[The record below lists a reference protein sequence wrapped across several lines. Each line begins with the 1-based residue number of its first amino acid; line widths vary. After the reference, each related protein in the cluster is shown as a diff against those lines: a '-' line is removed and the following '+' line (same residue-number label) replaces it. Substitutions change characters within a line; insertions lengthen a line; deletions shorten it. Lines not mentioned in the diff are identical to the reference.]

1 VRADRHADDSTEDA
15 LGCDRPGP
23 GAPLRRPVADD
34 DGDAVPGT
42 DVLAAVHQ
50 STSTFAVFD
59 LVVEPVMEAA
69 GRPRPEAA
77 ALERRSSMAR

>member
-50 STSTFAVFD
+50 STSTFAVF
-59 LVVEPVMEAA
+59 EPVMEAA